1 MKIYTMVGGRQ
12 NFNAYAK
19 TFKTLKAAKAALK
32 ADYNK
37 HYTLWKGTAD
47 EDVDVHASKQEDN
60 MKWFSSFQFR
70 GAEILVSNLK

>member
-37 HYTLWKGTAD
+37 HCLPACNFS
-47 EDVDVHASKQEDN
+47 VVQSSIQEDN
-60 MKWFSSFQFR
+60 MKWYSSFQFR